1 MRNFLLTL
9 VSLAAT
15 TAVNAQSLY
24 STDFATES
32 EFAKWTVI
40 DANNDGV
47 TWVFNAEGSQS
58 KVFYAYSS
66 VNAAD
71 DWFISPEITPS
82 VTGKLMV
89 KYTTYGTSYGEKLA
103 VYTGSTPTV
112 EGMTKLQA
120 KNDKVI
126 GERTSESFFYDATAG
141 VPFRVGFHTTSP
153 KDQWRFYMCDFNVV
167 QVNKAVDLMVDNV
180 LSPVSSDNLGNA
192 ETVKVHIVNKG
203 IDASNNLK
211 VAYQIDDK
219 EVVTEEVGRS
229 LAPGEEMEYTFKTK
243 ADFSNVR
250 HKYTVKAYTIDPD
263 DINPDNDATTTTVRH
278 GGPVTLPYTW
288 GFEPGD
294 DAADFRIYN
303 LNSDKGDWEVYMSPY
318 MNMARTGYGCL
329 AYNYD
334 KQNDADDWVML
345 DPIKVE
351 AGNYVLRYWYSG
363 SDGHTEKLGVYWGNG
378 NTPAYMTNHIDEQ
391 VVKQGRYQESFKV
404 INFDKPQTIYL
415 GFYAHS
421 DKNENWLT
429 VDDVQ
434 FYKASN
440 DAVDLVASEIV
451 KPYDFVRSP
460 NNTDVE
466 FVIQNVGIKDADGK
480 VIVTVDGE
488 KKAEVTLN
496 LKAQEIK
503 NLTAK
508 NALKGLAE
516 GKHTVKVTIES
527 DDDNMPENN
536 VVEKEVNVLGNPSL
550 FYDFEAEKIPSDLS
564 FYVGDNGTV
573 NPNAGE
579 EFNEEGWGLFSIV
592 QHAMLG
598 SQVLAGTSWI
608 DGDTPNRWLILPQVH
623 VNGDNASFVWDAM
636 SFNQLLLEEYS
647 VKISDGSGNP
657 ADWWYSKA
665 TEVKGETTVPKT
677 RGISLDKYKG
687 KDIYIAFNLVTKKG
701 EVLCLDNIGVYG
713 DATTTGISNV
723 NGDASGMFIVD
734 NDNFSAVNAKSVAIV
749 DLSGRTVLSVNSS
762 SAKLAGLQPS
772 VYVGIAKYAD
782 GSSKTLKFVKK

>member
-1 MRNFLLTL
+1 M
-9 VSLAAT
+9 
-15 TAVNAQSLY
+15 
-24 STDFATES
+24 
-32 EFAKWTVI
+32 
-40 DANNDGV
+40 
-47 TWVFNAEGSQS
+47 
-58 KVFYAYSS
+58 
-66 VNAAD
+66 
-71 DWFISPEITPS
+71 
-82 VTGKLMV
+82 
-89 KYTTYGTSYGEKLA
+89 
-103 VYTGSTPTV
+103 
-112 EGMTKLQA
+112 
-120 KNDKVI
+120 
-126 GERTSESFFYDATAG
+126 
-141 VPFRVGFHTTSP
+141 
-153 KDQWRFYMCDFNVV
+153 
-167 QVNKAVDLMVDNV
+167 
-180 LSPVSSDNLGNA
+180 
-192 ETVKVHIVNKG
+192 
-203 IDASNNLK
+203 
-211 VAYQIDDK
+211 
-219 EVVTEEVGRS
+219 
-229 LAPGEEMEYTFKTK
+229 
-243 ADFSNVR
+243 
-250 HKYTVKAYTIDPD
+250 
-263 DINPDNDATTTTVRH
+263 
-278 GGPVTLPYTW
+278 
-288 GFEPGD
+288 
-294 DAADFRIYN
+294 
-303 LNSDKGDWEVYMSPY
+303 
-318 MNMARTGYGCL
+318 
-329 AYNYD
+329 
-334 KQNDADDWVML
+334 
-345 DPIKVE
+345 
-351 AGNYVLRYWYSG
+351 
-363 SDGHTEKLGVYWGNG
+363 
-378 NTPAYMTNHIDEQ
+378 
-391 VVKQGRYQESFKV
+391 
-404 INFDKPQTIYL
+404 
-415 GFYAHS
+415 
-421 DKNENWLT
+421 
-429 VDDVQ
+429 
-434 FYKASN
+434 
-440 DAVDLVASEIV
+440 
-451 KPYDFVRSP
+451 
-460 NNTDVE
+460 
-466 FVIQNVGIKDADGK
+466 
-480 VIVTVDGE
+480 IVTVDGE

>member
-1 MRNFLLTL
+1 MNKFLLTL
-9 VSLAAT
+9 ASLALT
-15 TAVNAQSLY
+15 TAASAQSLY
-24 STDFATES
+24 STDFAAES
-32 EFAKWTVI
+32 EFSKWTVI

-47 TWVFNAEGSQS
+47 TWVYNAEGSQS
-58 KVFYAYSS
+58 KVFYAYSAA
-66 VNAAD
+66 NDAD

-82 VTGKLMV
+82 VSGKVMV
-89 KYTTYGTSYGEKLA
+89 KYTTYGTSYGEKLE
-103 VYTGSTPTV
+103 VYTGSTPTI
-112 EGMTKLQA
+112 EGMTKLEA

-126 GERTSESFFYDATAG
+126 GVRTSESFFYDATAG

-153 KDQWRFYMCDFNVV
+153 KDQWRFYMCNFDVV
-167 QVNKAVDLMVDNV
+167 QVNKAVDLQVDKV
-180 LSPVSSDNLGNA
+180 LSPVSSDNLGSA
-192 ETVKVHIVNKG
+192 EAVKVHVVNNG
-203 IDASNNLK
+203 LDASNNFK
-211 VAYQIDDK
+211 VAYQIDGGD
-219 EVVTEEVGRS
+219 VVTEEVDRS
-229 LAPGEEMEYTFKTK
+229 LAPGEAMEYTFKTQ
-243 ADFSNVR
+243 ADFSTVR
-250 HKYTVKAYTIDPD
+250 HKYALKAYTIDPD
-263 DINPDNDATTTTVRH
+263 DINLANDTTTVTVRH
-278 GGPVTLPYTW
+278 GGPVTPPYSW

-294 DAADFRIYN
+294 DFTDFRIYN
-303 LNSDKGDWEVYMSPY
+303 LNSDDGDWEVYMSPY

-329 AYNYD
+329 AYNYNKD
-334 KQNDADDWVML
+334 NDANDWVML

-378 NTPAYMTNHIDEQ
+378 NTPKDMTNNIDDQ
-391 VVKQGRYQESFKV
+391 VIKQGRYQEAFKIV
-404 INFDKPQTIYL
+404 NFDKPQTIYL

-421 DKNENWLT
+421 DKDENWLT

-460 NNTDVE
+460 NNTNVE

-480 VIVTVDGE
+480 VIVSVDGE
-488 KKAEVTLN
+488 KKAEVSLN

-508 NALKGLAE
+508 DALNGLAE

-536 VVEKEVNVLGNPSL
+536 VAEKEINVLGNPSL

-564 FYVGDNGTV
+564 FYVGDKGTV
-573 NPNAGE
+573 NSNAGE
-579 EFNEEGWGLFSIV
+579 EFNEEGWGLFSIE
-592 QHAMLG
+592 QHPMLG

-608 DGDTPNRWLILPQVH
+608 DGATPNRWLILPQVH
-623 VNGDNASFVWDAM
+623 VNSENASFVWDAM
-636 SFNQLLLEEYS
+636 SFNQLLLEDYT
-647 VKISDGSGNP
+647 VQISDGSGDP
-657 ADWWYSKA
+657 AKYWYTKE
-665 TEVKGETTVPKT
+665 TGVNGETVTPKT
-677 RGISLDKYKG
+677 RGISLAKYNG

-723 NGDASGMFIVD
+723 NDNAGGMFIVD
-734 NDNFSAVNAKSVAIV
+734 NDNFGAVNAKSVAIV
-749 DLSGRTVLSVNSS
+749 DMSGRTVLSVNSS
-762 SAKLAGLQPS
+762 SAKLSGLQPG
-772 VYVGIAKYAD
+772 VYVGVAKYAD

>member
-9 VSLAAT
+9 ASLAAT

-203 IDASNNLK
+203 IDASNNFK

-288 GFEPGD
+288 
-294 DAADFRIYN
+294 
-303 LNSDKGDWEVYMSPY
+303 
-318 MNMARTGYGCL
+318 
-329 AYNYD
+329 
-334 KQNDADDWVML
+334 
-345 DPIKVE
+345 
-351 AGNYVLRYWYSG
+351 
-363 SDGHTEKLGVYWGNG
+363 
-378 NTPAYMTNHIDEQ
+378 
-391 VVKQGRYQESFKV
+391 
-404 INFDKPQTIYL
+404 
-415 GFYAHS
+415 
-421 DKNENWLT
+421 
-429 VDDVQ
+429 
-434 FYKASN
+434 
-440 DAVDLVASEIV
+440 
-451 KPYDFVRSP
+451 
-460 NNTDVE
+460 
-466 FVIQNVGIKDADGK
+466 
-480 VIVTVDGE
+480 
-488 KKAEVTLN
+488 
-496 LKAQEIK
+496 
-503 NLTAK
+503 
-508 NALKGLAE
+508 
-516 GKHTVKVTIES
+516 
-527 DDDNMPENN
+527 
-536 VVEKEVNVLGNPSL
+536 
-550 FYDFEAEKIPSDLS
+550 
-564 FYVGDNGTV
+564 
-573 NPNAGE
+573 
-579 EFNEEGWGLFSIV
+579 
-592 QHAMLG
+592 
-598 SQVLAGTSWI
+598 
-608 DGDTPNRWLILPQVH
+608 
-623 VNGDNASFVWDAM
+623 
-636 SFNQLLLEEYS
+636 
-647 VKISDGSGNP
+647 
-657 ADWWYSKA
+657 
-665 TEVKGETTVPKT
+665 
-677 RGISLDKYKG
+677 
-687 KDIYIAFNLVTKKG
+687 
-701 EVLCLDNIGVYG
+701 
-713 DATTTGISNV
+713 
-723 NGDASGMFIVD
+723 
-734 NDNFSAVNAKSVAIV
+734 
-749 DLSGRTVLSVNSS
+749 
-762 SAKLAGLQPS
+762 
-772 VYVGIAKYAD
+772 
-782 GSSKTLKFVKK
+782 